1 VRVAERTLAA
11 IRGASVALVAVSLA
25 LLVTRTTWPLFAQTP
40 YALLFVAILI
50 AAQWADDMP
59 GLLSIPLAAVGHFVI
74 FRTLSPVTFGDWSL
88 VVFVVLAF
96 AMNRVIVSRRR
107 TEAALRASEA
117 ELRSG
122 WEHAAM
128 GAAILNLDGHVIR
141 INPAMARMFGCHEQ
155 GRSGVHYR
163 EMMQPAD
170 GQDEQ
175 APSRG
180 SCRASGTS
188 TGVNRHIAPKT
199 AQ

>member
-1 VRVAERTLAA
+1 
-11 IRGASVALVAVSLA
+11 
-25 LLVTRTTWPLFAQTP
+25 
-40 YALLFVAILI
+40 
-50 AAQWADDMP
+50 
-59 GLLSIPLAAVGHFVI
+59 
-74 FRTLSPVTFGDWSL
+74 
-88 VVFVVLAF
+88 
-96 AMNRVIVSRRR
+96 MNRVIVSRRR